1 MSPVLEKL
9 RNLILPTISRH
20 KAKQIARSVC
30 SPSLGTM
37 IVHGEKP
44 DGWRLYGILDNEPC
58 WFIQV
63 PWDHGMGGS
72 LIQSSRVVVVSR
84 LSGNVIYSGTA
95 QDEG

>member
-1 MSPVLEKL
+1 MSPILE
-9 RNLILPTISRH
+9 NLSNFILSTISRR

-44 DGWRLYGILDNEPC
+44 DGWQLYGIPDNEPC

-63 PWDHGMGGS
+63 LWDHGVGGS
-72 LIQSSRVVVVSR
+72 LIQSSWVVVISR